1 MNATLAIVEKHI
13 TIARFRH
20 DKEAVSREIC
30 NIYRMIPASSTYLTS
45 EKKKV
50 LSLPFEQCFAG
61 TMISDIIP
69 ISFLNARS
77 KNNVC
82 VVTATLI

>member
-1 MNATLAIVEKHI
+1 MI
-13 TIARFRH
+13 TGLQG
-20 DKEAVSREIC
+20 K
-30 NIYRMIPASSTYLTS
+30 YLTS

-69 ISFLNARS
+69 IAFLTARS